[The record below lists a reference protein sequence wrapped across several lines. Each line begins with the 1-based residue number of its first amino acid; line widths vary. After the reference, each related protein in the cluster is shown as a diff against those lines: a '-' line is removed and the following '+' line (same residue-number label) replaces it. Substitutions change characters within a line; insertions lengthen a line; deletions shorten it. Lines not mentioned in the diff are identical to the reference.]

1 MARPIAETP
10 IITGEDARRFEEAM
24 ENLQPASE
32 ERKREIR
39 ESCEWFNKNVKTD
52 LSWFL

>member
-10 IITGEDARRFEEAM
+10 IITGEDARRFDEAM
-24 ENLQPASE
+24 ANLKPASE

-39 ESCEWFNKNVKTD
+39 ESCEWFKAHVKTD
-52 LSWFL
+52 IPWFK

>member
-10 IITGEDARRFEEAM
+10 ILTGEDARRFDEAM
-24 ENLQPASE
+24 ENLKPASE

-39 ESCEWFNKNVKTD
+39 ESYEWFKSHAT
-52 LSWFL
+52 FPMP